1 MPDNPCGCKPL
12 PEYLHLSEEVDDS
25 ACRYAALLKQNVQQE
40 AEIELER
47 TNAELLEA
55 CNRFAPVLDWLS
67 SLSENTVGRGLA
79 RQIKPFMDKALGKE
93 PDHD

>member
-1 MPDNPCGCKPL
+1 MPDNPCGCKP
-12 PEYLHLSEEVDDS
+12 YYDDGHWTVDSTQCEFAD
-25 ACRYAALLKQNVQQE
+25 
-40 AEIELER
+40 LER
-47 TNAELLEA
+47 KNAELLEA